1 MGRPTQCIAKCKK
14 LDMLENNLFYDHI
27 FTQQFIC
34 VARMGEKEN
43 ELWLER
49 NSQNISNNY
58 YLWVV
63 GF

>member
-1 MGRPTQCIAKCKK
+1 MHCQMQKVRHVGK
-14 LDMLENNLFYDHI
+14 LFYDHI
-27 FTQQFIC
+27 FIQQFIY
-34 VARMGEKEN
+34 VAKMGEKEN

-49 NSQNISNNY
+49 NNQNISSNY